1 MGEVGGVGGGGG
13 VGGVGE
19 VGGGGGGRGLGR
31 EARMREQIRDRQ
43 YFGAPPASVNSAEG
57 DAKAA
62 EEDGAELTVEEM
74 ESKEKEL
81 QTSWATEKLDKEQAL
96 I

>member
-1 MGEVGGVGGGGG
+1 
-13 VGGVGE
+13 
-19 VGGGGGGRGLGR
+19 
-31 EARMREQIRDRQ
+31 
-43 YFGAPPASVNSAEG
+43 
-57 DAKAA
+57 
-62 EEDGAELTVEEM
+62 VEEK